1 VPAVDIVKLGVCQER
16 FVPSHNK
23 YLLPVPLIYP
33 TLKYEVLLEP
43 DINIPVPVL
52 NAEALPIFIAG
63 VVPDCNAIPLED
75 KLVWLIFQPPI
86 NPALVV
92 IEPDIFNAV
101 EERVS
106 FGDWILRPLAS
117 HLK

>member
-16 FVPSHNK
+16 LVPSHNK
-23 YLLPVPLIYP
+23 YLLPDPIVYP

-63 VVPDCNAIPLED
+63 VVPPNNYIP
-75 KLVWLIFQPPI
+75 
-86 NPALVV
+86 LVV
-92 IEPDIFNAV
+92 IFVEVIVHPEEPPMYPVF
-101 EERVS
+101 
-106 FGDWILRPLAS
+106 AS
-117 HLK
+117 IYPPKVALEAEIIP